1 MWLKNKYLGPIVES
15 YVSES
20 IDKEL
25 LQNTCNCD
33 SNEPVLL
40 DGLTIEIKVF

>member
-1 MWLKNKYLGPIVES
+1 MGPIVES

-40 DGLTIEIKVF
+40 DGLTIDIKVF